1 MGAFTFGGGYAMISL
16 IENICV
22 EQKKWITHD
31 EMMDIIVIAESTPG
45 PVAINCATYVGYKTN
60 KMKGAVVSTIGMV
73 LPSFVIIFLI
83 SMFLNHFL
91 EIKWVANAFH
101 GIKIAVGILILD
113 AAIKMIQKM
122 KKTAF
127 EIIILMIAF
136 AMMMLINIFSWNIS
150 TTVLLLAAAVVGLAS
165 MPFQTEKCAN
175 SIDQNMVDEKSID
188 EKLINEKLIEEKAI
202 TENLIDKKV
211 IDKMDINKSAVDKKL
226 INENAINGKAMN
238 ENAID
243 KEVRN

>member
-1 MGAFTFGGGYAMISL
+1 
-16 IENICV
+16 
-22 EQKKWITHD
+22 
-31 EMMDIIVIAESTPG
+31 
-45 PVAINCATYVGYKTN
+45 
-60 KMKGAVVSTIGMV
+60 
-73 LPSFVIIFLI
+73 
-83 SMFLNHFL
+83 MFLNHFL

>member
-1 MGAFTFGGGYAMISL
+1 MLLTLFLTFAKIGAFTFGGGYAMISL

-45 PVAINCATYVGYKTN
+45 PVAINCATYVGYKTK
-60 KMKGAVVSTIGMV
+60 KMKGAVVSTIGMI
-73 LPSFVIIFLI
+73 LPSFLIIFLI

-113 AAIKMIQKM
+113 AAIKMIKKM

-127 EIIILMIAF
+127 EITILAIAF
-136 AMMMLINIFSWNIS
+136 IIMMLINIFSWNIS
-150 TTVLLLAAAVVGLAS
+150 TTVLLVAAAVVGLFS
-165 MPFQTEKCAN
+165 MPFQKKIHAK
-175 SIDQNMVDEKSID
+175 SVDG
-188 EKLINEKLIEEKAI
+188 KAI
-202 TENLIDKKV
+202 DAKAIDGKAIDVKAIDAKAIDAKAIDANV
-211 IDKMDINKSAVDKKL
+211 ID
-226 INENAINGKAMN
+226 

-243 KEVRN
+243 KEVQK